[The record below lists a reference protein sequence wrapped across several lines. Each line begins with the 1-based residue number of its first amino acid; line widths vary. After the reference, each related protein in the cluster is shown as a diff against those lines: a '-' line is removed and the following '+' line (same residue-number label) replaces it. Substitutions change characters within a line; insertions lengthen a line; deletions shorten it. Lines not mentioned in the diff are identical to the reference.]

1 MVYKGFRLG
10 MLLQIAV
17 GPVCL
22 FIIQTAAALG
32 FWPAMSG
39 VLGVVLIDGVY
50 ILAALLGLGALIG
63 RSKRIKQAIKY
74 FGMIVLVIFG
84 VSTIASAFGVNLLG
98 GLRFSF
104 GQSTNSI
111 FVKVLLLTLSNP
123 LTILFWAGV
132 FSAKLTEG
140 EMRQKDMYLFG
151 LGAVLAT
158 LTFLTAA
165 AVLGS
170 FLNAFLNPD
179 MIKLLNIIVGAALI
193 TFGIKIILKKE
204 DRPLHS
210 S

>member
-1 MVYKGFRLG
+1 MVYKGFRFG

-39 VLGVVLIDGVY
+39 VVGVVLIDGVY
-50 ILAALLGLGALIG
+50 ILAALLGLGAAIG
-63 RSKRIKQAIKY
+63 KSKRIKQMIKY
-74 FGMIVLVIFG
+74 LGMIVLVVFG

-98 GLRFSF
+98 GLSFSF

-140 EMRQKDMYLFG
+140 EMRQKDIHLFG

-158 LTFLTAA
+158 LIFLTAA

-193 TFGIKIILKKE
+193 TFGIRVIIKK
-204 DRPLHS
+204 DRGLF
-210 S
+210 